1 MATNR
6 LLPYQFAKGLSAAP
20 TRIETALRKLVAT
33 FNDVPPDLIARRW
46 TPTHRVAR
54 STGTPLQVS
63 NLLPW
68 MTASNVQA
76 CTGRQPG
83 DADAVLNDQRAKSTG
98 VPGIVIL
105 RNSTAGELY
114 TWEVTFKT
122 TRPTM
127 LSSATLFAEY
137 NAYYLNQ
144 WKNGAAPAPP
154 TKTPNDPA
162 NDFTFQICV
171 DDAWDATN
179 RRKLRQEA
187 LVYQT
192 SAQTYENSPNG
203 VAAWVLSP
211 QPVIPE
217 TLSSPTFKA
226 VTMDPLV
233 LLPEL
238 ATVRVQVTFP
248 VYSGYNSTWN
258 TYGPGGNT
266 WTVHLE
272 LWECT
277 Q

>member
-1 MATNR
+1 MTVGKRVLIYNQTNQFENGVYTVTTVGNGSTNWVLTRATDADSYGAG
-6 LLPYQFAKGLSAAP
+6 PD
-20 TRIETALRKLVAT
+20 ALDQGST
-33 FNDVPPDLIARRW
+33 FY
-46 TPTHRVAR
+46 
-54 STGTPLQVS
+54 
-63 NLLPW
+63 
-68 MTASNVQA
+68 VQA
-76 CTGRQPG
+76 GDTG
-83 DADAVLNDQRAKSTG
+83 
-98 VPGIVIL
+98 
-105 RNSTAGELY
+105 AGELY

-192 SAQTYENSPNG
+192 SAQTYENSPDG
-203 VAAWVLSP
+203 APAWALTT

-217 TLSSPTFKA
+217 TLAAPTFKA